1 MTTQATAAAGNPTA
15 RYTPILAE
23 ARLQSRRQWQLVAA
37 VVAVCLAAL
46 AITGFFDATRFIE
59 SGPALQQLA
68 SEMVPPDFTRWRS
81 WLRPL
86 LDTLAMSV
94 AGTALAVVLSLP
106 LSLLAAPNT
115 SPNGVVLRA
124 ARTLLAALRSV
135 PEIILGILFVAAV
148 GFGALP
154 GVLAL
159 ALHSVGMVAKFYAEA
174 IEHVDPK
181 PLEAASAAG
190 ATRSQVIAH
199 AVLPQVLPQLADIT
213 IYRWEYHFRASA
225 VLGIVGAGGIGF
237 ELMAALR
244 LVQYDQV
251 AAILLTILACVVVVD
266 GIGARLR
273 KRLK

>member
-1 MTTQATAAAGNPTA
+1 
-15 RYTPILAE
+15 
-23 ARLQSRRQWQLVAA
+23 VAA
-37 VVAVCLAAL
+37 IVAVCAASL
-46 AITGFFDATRFIE
+46 AITGFFDAKRFIE
-59 SGPALQQLA
+59 GGPALAQLA
-68 SEMVPPDFTRWRS
+68 SEMVPPDFARWRH

-94 AGTALAVVLSLP
+94 AGTALAVLLSLP

-115 SPNGVVLRA
+115 SPHAAVQRV

-190 ATRSQVIAH
+190 ATRWQVITH

-244 LVQYDQV
+244 LIQYDQV

-266 GIGARLR
+266 GIGAHLR
-273 KRLK
+273 RKLK

>member
-1 MTTQATAAAGNPTA
+1 MTETSLSLTSTD
-15 RYTPILAE
+15 ILAGAHRE
-23 ARLQSRRQWQLVAA
+23 SRRQLLQAGLLVLVC
-37 VVAVCLAAL
+37 VVALAF
-46 AITGFFDATRFIE
+46 TGFFDADRLV
-59 SGPALQQLA
+59 GGMPALAQLA
-68 SEMVPPDFTRWRS
+68 DEMVPPDFARWQN

-86 LDTLAMSV
+86 LDTLAMSI
-94 AGTALAVVLSLP
+94 AGTALAVVMSLP
-106 LSLLAAPNT
+106 LALLAAPNT
-115 SPNGVVLRA
+115 APNGLVSRMV
-124 ARTLLAALRSV
+124 RTLLALLRSV

-159 ALHSVGMVAKFYAEA
+159 ALHSVGMVGKFYAEA

-181 PLEAASAAG
+181 PLEAARAAG
-190 ATRSQVIAH
+190 AGHFQVITH

-213 IYRWEYHFRASA
+213 VYRWEYHFRASA

-244 LVQYDQV
+244 LIQYDEV
-251 AAILLTILACVVVVD
+251 SAILLTILLCVVMVD
-266 GIGARLR
+266 GIGAGLR

>member
-1 MTTQATAAAGNPTA
+1 MQAASSQYADILDASGRQEGRKA
-15 RYTPILAE
+15 RGLAILA
-23 ARLQSRRQWQLVAA
+23 
-37 VVAVCLAAL
+37 AVCIAAL
-46 AITGFFDATRFIE
+46 AITGFFDATRFAE
-59 SGPALQQLA
+59 GAPAIAQLV
-68 SEMVPPDFTRWRS
+68 SEMVPPDFGRWRN

-86 LDTLAMSV
+86 VDTLAMSV
-94 AGTALAVVLSLP
+94 AGTALAVALSLP
-106 LSLLAAPNT
+106 LALLAAPNT
-115 SPNGVVLRA
+115 SPNA
-124 ARTLLAALRSV
+124 AVYRSVRTLLAGLRSV
-135 PEIILGILFVAAV
+135 PEIILGVLFVAAV

-190 ATRSQVIAH
+190 ATRFQVITH

-244 LVQYDQV
+244 LIRYDQV
-251 AAILLTILACVVVVD
+251 AAILLTILACVVMVD
-266 GIGARLR
+266 AIGAALR
-273 KRLK
+273 RSLK